1 MPLDE
6 TLLKE
11 LKQKLLDEKSRLE
24 AELSRFA
31 KPTGAKDSYETKFE
45 DIGTDPDENAT
56 AVEGYVDNIALED
69 NLENQLR
76 DVGHALEKIE
86 KGTYG
91 ICEKTGKEISL
102 ERLNVYPAARTAI

>member
-11 LKQKLLDEKSRLE
+11 LKQKLLDEKARLE

-31 KPTGAKDSYETKFE
+31 KPTGAEDSYETKFE
-45 DIGTDPDENAT
+45 NIGTDPDENAT
-56 AVEGYVDNIALED
+56 EVEGYVDNIALED

-76 DVGHALEKIE
+76 DVDRALEKME

-91 ICEKTGKEISL
+91 ICEKTGKEINT
-102 ERLNVYPAARTAI
+102 ERLKAYPAARTAI